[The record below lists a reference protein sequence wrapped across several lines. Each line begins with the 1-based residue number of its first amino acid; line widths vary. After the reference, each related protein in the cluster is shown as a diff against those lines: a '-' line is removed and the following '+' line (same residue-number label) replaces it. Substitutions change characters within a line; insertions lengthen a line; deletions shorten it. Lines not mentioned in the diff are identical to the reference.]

1 MLNLASFHIL
11 SYGALFGS
19 QLYQTFVGGL
29 LAYRALPRPQF
40 VVLQSVIFPVYFT
53 LQTTL
58 PVVSVLTFPGRT
70 TASDVGPSSI
80 IGLVAD
86 ENRLS
91 TLLPLI
97 TVFVAGLT
105 NLLFLSPLTAKTIQE
120 RKRQETIDGKKS
132 YDDPPHSNKMIQL
145 NKKFRKLHG
154 YSSIVNLAALV
165 ATGYYGLV
173 LGGRLR

>member
-19 QLYQTFVGGL
+19 QLYQMSKIFVGGFV
-29 LAYRALPRPQF
+29 AFRALGHPHF
-40 VVLQSVIFPVYFT
+40 GVLQSAVFPIYFT

-58 PVVSVLTFPGRT
+58 PVVSALTFPGRT
-70 TASDVGPSSI
+70 TASGVGPSSI

-97 TVFVAGLT
+97 TVFIAGLT
-105 NLLFLSPLTAKTIQE
+105 NLLLLSPLTAKTIRE
-120 RKRQETIDGKKS
+120 RKRQGLPSLDATRSFET
-132 YDDPPHSNKMIQL
+132 H
-145 NKKFRKLHG
+145 
-154 YSSIVNLAALV
+154 
-165 ATGYYGLV
+165 
-173 LGGRLR
+173 